1 MTMKKILCLCMALV
15 LALGCTAALAEEDLQ
30 AQLDA
35 ANAKIAE
42 LQAQVDAYYPYY
54 FAQIVATYGED
65 GIIWLKDAQAE
76 YDAMAAQYAGYGI
89 DLESMGMADTAKKN
103 ILEAAVEDAV
113 ILAKAA
119 ELGLDQFTEEELA
132 EFETSAQEALDHY
145 TDYYLSY
152 YYADAEEITDEMR
165 AEAEAY
171 WTDNGVTIESIIED
185 YKTSDIYAA
194 VEEYVTKDV
203 AITEEDTQA
212 AYEELILENQENY
225 TDDSSYNADRSSGVA
240 IAWNPEG
247 YRAVKHVL
255 VKFNDEQA
263 ALYSDLQSQLDS
275 LNAEK
280 EAIENPAEET
290 EEPEEPEETEETEE
304 TEQDGEEAAPSRTI
318 EEVNADIAACAT
330 EMEALYSQLLP
341 TAEEVIAKFIDGA
354 SFDELIAE
362 YNEDPGMTS
371 EPTASQG
378 YAVREGSTYWDPAF
392 TEGAMSIEE
401 VGGIS
406 APVYGKYGIHVIY
419 YMGDVPAGEVALE
432 DIREGVEA
440 KALESKL
447 QQTYDDQVAAWK
459 DEMNVQYNY
468 ANFGIAE

>member
-1 MTMKKILCLCMALV
+1 
-15 LALGCTAALAEEDLQ
+15 
-30 AQLDA
+30 
-35 ANAKIAE
+35 
-42 LQAQVDAYYPYY
+42 
-54 FAQIVATYGED
+54 
-65 GIIWLKDAQAE
+65 
-76 YDAMAAQYAGYGI
+76 
-89 DLESMGMADTAKKN
+89 
-103 ILEAAVEDAV
+103 
-113 ILAKAA
+113 
-119 ELGLDQFTEEELA
+119 
-132 EFETSAQEALDHY
+132 
-145 TDYYLSY
+145 
-152 YYADAEEITDEMR
+152 
-165 AEAEAY
+165 
-171 WTDNGVTIESIIED
+171 
-185 YKTSDIYAA
+185 
-194 VEEYVTKDV
+194 
-203 AITEEDTQA
+203 
-212 AYEELILENQENY
+212 
-225 TDDSSYNADRSSGVA
+225 
-240 IAWNPEG
+240 
-247 YRAVKHVL
+247 
-255 VKFNDEQA
+255 
-263 ALYSDLQSQLDS
+263 
-275 LNAEK
+275 
-280 EAIENPAEET
+280 
-290 EEPEEPEETEETEE
+290 
-304 TEQDGEEAAPSRTI
+304 
-318 EEVNADIAACAT
+318 
-330 EMEALYSQLLP
+330 MEALYSQLLH